1 MELFTKRRQSV
12 NCQSGDGYVESEV
25 SNCDRTWVYNSL
37 EALRSHKVSH
47 GRDIRTKVN
56 TSTCKKQLLWMTCH
70 FQHPMQYIA
79 WIKSWGTQS
88 SCLHLLLSD
97 LSLAKLLP
105 TPMDIFLSF
114 NYITL
119 QLHLNKHKALA
130 TKLSMTNMNRI
141 ILWLQRLYL
150 LKCLEIWFDSLIF
163 FCDWNW
169 KCLRMSERY
178 CGFILITMPG
188 KNRISIAQQTR
199 ISIARRCLPKA
210 GTSASWSY
218 VNARG
223 WSTFVNCRSPEVS
236 GPLGAFTMCH
246 VLLSY
251 VSWPSIYFPS
261 MFRAIMPPCGER
273 LASDNTMCRASHCTY
288 ESRF

>member
-1 MELFTKRRQSV
+1 
-12 NCQSGDGYVESEV
+12 
-25 SNCDRTWVYNSL
+25 
-37 EALRSHKVSH
+37 
-47 GRDIRTKVN
+47 
-56 TSTCKKQLLWMTCH
+56 
-70 FQHPMQYIA
+70 MQYIA

-150 LKCLEIWFDSLIF
+150 LKCLEIWFDSLVF

-188 KNRISIAQQTR
+188 KNRISIA
-199 ISIARRCLPKA
+199 RRCLPKA
-210 GTSASWSY
+210 GTSTSWCLIRTTLSTNGNHNNGTCVSQCLLLWLNQLIKAPSPTIICVVFVVRWVAIAWSLFSFQRYASLVPHSQMMQMWGMYSQKSRWDLHGF
-218 VNARG
+218 AAH
-223 WSTFVNCRSPEVS
+223 S
-236 GPLGAFTMCH
+236 H
-246 VLLSY
+246 
-251 VSWPSIYFPS
+251 
-261 MFRAIMPPCGER
+261 PPDS
-273 LASDNTMCRASHCTY
+273 L
-288 ESRF
+288 SRFMLSPWCHRVHLVRLCIISFAPLTPLFFIQI